1 MSNHSSY
8 RCAISKMSLIV
19 GAKEIIIPTINIKSI
34 IIDTNY
40 EERIMPIIYASL
52 NITLELYNTLVSNLD
67 NGKIYLNIK
76 KYDVNISAPVREDKI
91 KNQFI
96 YFMPTNSTYV
106 KDLNPEDNT
115 DSSYISVTLGL
126 MDMKLLEYKKKNFNT
141 VYRNIDTKNL
151 INIITSGRELILDPI
166 EKNVQYEEF
175 LMPPLTSRSD
185 ALQYLFSTNTFYNT
199 MYTYFTD
206 FDKNY
211 LINRNG
217 KTSSPSTMNTIFI
230 DIKKIDSRSSY
241 YDGMTIDTSKKCYI
255 IFLNPDDKSISPN
268 KATEKVVNQIIGVEG
283 EEITKLDLN
292 INNSKHSSTTKPMF
306 IRGHSGDIIVAKSQI
321 ESTAVILNFGKADID
336 GDIFTPDKCYTV
348 SNYEED
354 MEYNGRYILIYK
366 KEIIGKTD
374 TDYNTKT
381 IVGLRYVGEN

>member
-126 MDMKLLEYKKKNFNT
+126 MDMKLLEYKK
-141 VYRNIDTKNL
+141 
-151 INIITSGRELILDPI
+151 
-166 EKNVQYEEF
+166 
-175 LMPPLTSRSD
+175 
-185 ALQYLFSTNTFYNT
+185 
-199 MYTYFTD
+199 
-206 FDKNY
+206 
-211 LINRNG
+211 
-217 KTSSPSTMNTIFI
+217 
-230 DIKKIDSRSSY
+230 
-241 YDGMTIDTSKKCYI
+241 
-255 IFLNPDDKSISPN
+255 
-268 KATEKVVNQIIGVEG
+268 
-283 EEITKLDLN
+283 
-292 INNSKHSSTTKPMF
+292 
-306 IRGHSGDIIVAKSQI
+306 
-321 ESTAVILNFGKADID
+321 
-336 GDIFTPDKCYTV
+336 
-348 SNYEED
+348 
-354 MEYNGRYILIYK
+354 
-366 KEIIGKTD
+366 
-374 TDYNTKT
+374 
-381 IVGLRYVGEN
+381 